1 MPTPD
6 QSRTLRFGD
15 FELDPA
21 AFELRRD
28 GRVVRLGRQPMDVL
42 LLLIERRGQL
52 VSRAEIIDRLW
63 GKDVFV
69 DVDTGVNTAI
79 SKIRQALRDSAE
91 APLFVETV
99 PGRGYRFVAA
109 IEDARPAP
117 LPPQADAIPDATP
130 DAAPARVAPQ
140 TGSRRRLL
148 LAAAMLILAAT
159 AAGGG
164 LWFYAARSAPDRVS
178 LAVLPFVNL
187 GNNPEHQYLADGF
200 TDETAASLA
209 QVDPEHLSVKGRTLR
224 YKGTDKSVAE
234 IGRELVVDYLLES
247 SILIEGSR
255 ARVTAKLIR
264 VRDEE
269 HVWSQSYEREPT
281 SFIAFQQELSTAIA
295 EQIRLRLPA
304 DRVTGIG
311 RRQTRDPEAYD
322 AYLRGRHFQSLRT
335 PESTARAV
343 ELFERAVALDPD
355 YALAW
360 AALSFTRAAGT
371 INSDTRALD
380 VWPLARDAAAQAI
393 RANPGLAEAQLATGY
408 VNWLLAWDWRRAEA
422 AFREATRLDPSS
434 AEAYRL
440 LGHLLSQLGRHGEA
454 AAAMRR
460 ARQLDPV
467 AALEI
472 ALSSQV
478 AFQAR
483 DYATALTY
491 ARQAILLESRL
502 WIGYMQLAQA
512 YEQLGEDTLAL
523 EALADATRLS
533 GGNSKTVALRGYILG
548 KTGRT
553 GEAREVLNLLA
564 AAAKERYVPPSAF
577 AMVHAGLGNADAMF
591 DWLNK
596 AVDAQD
602 VHLIFLP
609 VDAKWDRYRADARF
623 AALLA
628 RCNFAR

>member
-1 MPTPD
+1 MASPD
-6 QSRTLRFGD
+6 PPPLLRFGD

-21 AFELRRD
+21 GFELRRL
-28 GRVVRLGRQPMDVL
+28 GRAVHLGRQPMDVL
-42 LLLIERRGQL
+42 LLLVERRGQL

-79 SKIRQALRDSAE
+79 SKVRQALRDSAE
-91 APLFVETV
+91 APAFVETV

-109 IEDARPAP
+109 IEDGRPAP
-117 LPPQADAIPDATP
+117 APPDNVPPPVVTP
-130 DAAPARVAPQ
+130 VVTTAPKRSTRFAPAIAIALVI
-140 TGSRRRLL
+140 
-148 LAAAMLILAAT
+148 AAA
-159 AAGGG
+159 AAGGWIYRRG
-164 LWFYAARSAPDRVS
+164 PEPDRLSV
-178 LAVLPFVNL
+178 AVLPFVNL
-187 GNNPEHQYLADGF
+187 GNNPDHQYLADGF

-209 QVDPEHLSVKGRTLR
+209 QIDPEHLSVKGRTLR
-224 YKGTDKSVAE
+224 YKGTAKSVAE
-234 IGRELVVDYLLES
+234 IGRELVVDYLLDS
-247 SILIEGSR
+247 SILMEGTR
-255 ARVTAKLIR
+255 VRVTTRLIR

-311 RRQTRDPEAYD
+311 RRQTRNPEAYD
-322 AYLRGRHFQSLRT
+322 AYLRGRHFQNQRT
-335 PESTARAV
+335 AEATARAIP
-343 ELFERAVALDPD
+343 LFERATALDPD

-360 AALSFTRAAGT
+360 SALSFTVAAGT
-371 INSDTRALD
+371 INSDARPLD
-380 VWPLARDAAAQAI
+380 VWPVARDAAAQAI
-393 RANPGLAEAQLATGY
+393 RANPALAEVQLTAGY
-408 VNWLLAWDWRRAEA
+408 LNWLLAWDWKRAEA
-422 AFREATRLDPSS
+422 AFREAARLDPSS

-440 LGHLLSQLGRHGEA
+440 LGHLLSQLGRHSEA
-454 AAAMRR
+454 DAAMRR
-460 ARQLDPV
+460 ARQLDPA
-467 AALEI
+467 AALEV

-483 DYATALTY
+483 DYATAVTY
-491 ARQAILLESRL
+491 ARQAILLDSRL

-512 YEQLGEDTLAL
+512 YEQLGDDALAL

-533 GGNSKTVALRGYILG
+533 GGNSKAVALRGYILG

-553 GEAREVLNLLA
+553 AEAEAVLELLEA
-564 AAAKERYVPPSAF
+564 EAQKRYVPPTAF
-577 AMVHAGLGNADAMF
+577 ATVHVALGNAEAAF
-591 DWLNK
+591 NWLDK
-596 AVDAQD
+596 AVEARD

-609 VDAKWDRYRADARF
+609 VDAKWDRYRTDPRF

-628 RCNFAR
+628 RCAFAR